1 MAHQGARLPRRMPK
15 IGLWLRR
22 HGKQIISAT
31 GAALDTLGAQLR
43 EAAADREAVSQ
54 PLMPSSSHVKHA
66 RLTAAVG
73 HDDGIAVAA
82 ALQHRS
88 ALEALEVCGR
98 HRRHAEPMPPSVDA
112 ARRVTEHAVEGGRN
126 SSREGVL

>member
-43 EAAADREAVSQ
+43 EAAADREAV
-54 PLMPSSSHVKHA
+54 SSHVKHA